1 MPDDVIAIVP
11 AGGRSRRLAAAVPAG
26 GKAALDLGGR
36 SLLEL
41 VCRALEGEVERV
53 IVVAAA
59 GQPLPP
65 LAAGVE
71 VIRDERPEAGP
82 LVAVHA
88 GLVHARAAHPA
99 ARIAVIASCDVPLVR
114 PAVVRLL
121 IDEVRRPGVCWAV
134 PLVGGHPQVLVS
146 AVATSLR
153 ERLGQAIAA
162 GERSPRA
169 MLAACAAADPQAVRQ
184 VTEADLRAVD
194 PGLDSFADID
204 TPADLERL
212 RATWSAS
219 IPPS

>member
-26 GKAALDLGGR
+26 GKATLDLGGR

-41 VCRALEGEVERV
+41 VCRALEGEVARV

-65 LAAGVE
+65 LAAGVA

-88 GLVHARAAHPA
+88 GLGHARAAHPA

-146 AVATSLR
+146 AVATSLG

-169 MLAACAAADPQAVRQ
+169 MLAACAAADPHAVRQ
-184 VTEADLRAVD
+184 VTEAELRAVD
-194 PGLDSFADID
+194 PGLESFADID

>member
-11 AGGRSRRLAAAVPAG
+11 AGGRSRRLAAAAPAG

-99 ARIAVIASCDVPLVR
+99 ARIAVLASCDVPLVR

-212 RATWSAS
+212 LATWSAS